1 MDNIILCISPRV
13 GCVFVLACNL
23 LIVKKNNPQILEIL
37 RQPKIERTN
46 TAVLNKLHTFLS
58 ISRFLWRSF
67 ELMLATRATRFSKL
81 SFSLISFELIFLSFS
96 FCCRIVTSASSS
108 DSSFNRS
115 EYKSSC
121 RAEVLVICLTRTKQF
136 PGLNFLA
143 DLFPACLGYEC

>member
-58 ISRFLWRSF
+58 ISRFL
-67 ELMLATRATRFSKL
+67 
-81 SFSLISFELIFLSFS
+81 
-96 FCCRIVTSASSS
+96 
-108 DSSFNRS
+108 
-115 EYKSSC
+115 
-121 RAEVLVICLTRTKQF
+121 
-136 PGLNFLA
+136 
-143 DLFPACLGYEC
+143 